1 MTGGWESQLLSIS
14 ALTKT
19 VLGQERGG
27 GGISDL
33 RRYCRQRDVY
43 VRMIV
48 MTKMMVVVVI
58 NMLAPSALGEVS

>member
-14 ALTKT
+14 VLTKT

-27 GGISDL
+27 RGFSDL

-48 MTKMMVVVVI
+48 MTKMMVVVI
-58 NMLAPSALGEVS
+58 NMQAPSALGQVS